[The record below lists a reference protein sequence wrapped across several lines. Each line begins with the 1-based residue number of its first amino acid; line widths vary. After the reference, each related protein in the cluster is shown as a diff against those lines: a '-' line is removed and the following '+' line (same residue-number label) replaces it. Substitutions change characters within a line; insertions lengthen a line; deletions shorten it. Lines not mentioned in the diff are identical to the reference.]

1 MSFLIPPPPK
11 SLKSGIQPIMLVQPM
26 LGQRY
31 RQYIHYTIMWIPAI
45 FGIWVIIWGDKKA
58 GLIAKV
64 QAR

>member
-1 MSFLIPPPPK
+1 MSFSIPPK

-31 RQYIHYTIMWIPAI
+31 RQYMHYTIMWILAI

-58 GLIAKV
+58 GLVAKV
-64 QAR
+64 